1 MRRYS
6 IQPRTRK
13 YVKTYWFLIFER
25 NYKKQ
30 LLDTGLDS
38 LKTASKKPVHQT
50 GEFLGNKTADA
61 VIMIN
66 LWNLMKIQEML
77 KE

>member
-38 LKTASKKPVHQT
+38 LKLLPKSQS
-50 GEFLGNKTADA
+50 
-61 VIMIN
+61 I
-66 LWNLMKIQEML
+66 
-77 KE
+77 KEVNF